1 MGRHRIKGIVS
12 ATAEELVQRWFRD
25 YQEAAGRHGRTLAL
39 GEDLILGFRM
49 CIDDTAERAI
59 ERARPYFE
67 EHAKV
72 MAPLG
77 MLRYGEE
84 HVKAVVARQAQS
96 ATAAT
101 LENGVRN
108 RAWLCGPSRDIVA
121 YLKEVEQR
129 YPGLDHVMIAW
140 AIGTPRVLM
149 VEQLTRF
156 AAEVMPAFRG

>member
-1 MGRHRIKGIVS
+1 MQK
-12 ATAEELVQRWFRD
+12 
-25 YQEAAGRHGRTLAL
+25 
-39 GEDLILGFRM
+39 
-49 CIDDTAERAI
+49 
-59 ERARPYFE
+59 ARPYFE

-96 ATAAT
+96 PTAAT

-108 RAWLCGPSRDIVA
+108 RAWLCGPAGDIVA
-121 YLKEVEQR
+121 YLKEIEQR

-140 AIGTPRVLM
+140 AIGTPRDLM
-149 VEQLTRF
+149 IEQLTRF
-156 AAEVMPAFRG
+156 AREVMPAFRR

>member
-1 MGRHRIKGIVS
+1 MH
-12 ATAEELVQRWFRD
+12 
-25 YQEAAGRHGRTLAL
+25 
-39 GEDLILGFRM
+39 
-49 CIDDTAERAI
+49 IDETAERAM

-84 HVKAVVARQAQS
+84 HVRAVAARQAQS
-96 ATAAT
+96 PTAAS

-108 RAWLCGPSRDIVA
+108 RAWLCGPSADIVA

-140 AIGTPRVLM
+140 AIGTPRAVM
-149 VEQLTRF
+149 IEQLTRF
-156 AAEVMPAFRG
+156 AREVMPAFGRQRRLPAAPPRPPSLG